1 MVRVFIFLFFPFIL
15 CAQHSLPY
23 NVGEALVYNVTFK
36 SINVGSATLTVE
48 QSRDINNSE
57 IYQITGKGKTAPFF
71 DIFFKV
77 RDVYKTFLDAQ
88 EVRPIRFIRD
98 IYEGGF
104 EKKQKYNFF
113 HQEGIVRV
121 VDTTYKIT
129 PNTQDMLSALF
140 YARTFSTDSLK
151 KGKVFEIPVFMDE
164 ENFILEITYLGTDLL
179 STKFGNIPCLVFK
192 PKMQAGRVFE
202 DGERMKIWISD
213 DKNKILFKVVTEIWA
228 GDIVAELT
236 EFKNLKYK
244 LKKIK

>member
-1 MVRVFIFLFFPFIL
+1 MVRGFIFLLFPFML
-15 CAQHSLPY
+15 CAQQSLPY
-23 NVGEALVYNVTFK
+23 NVGEALEYNVTFK
-36 SINVGSATLTVE
+36 GINVGSATLTVE
-48 QSRDINNSE
+48 QSRDVGNKE

-77 RDVYKTFLDAQ
+77 RDVYKTYLDAQ

-121 VDTTYKIT
+121 KDTIYQIT

-151 KGKVFEIPVFMDE
+151 KEKVFEIPIFMDE
-164 ENFILEITYLGTDLL
+164 ENFILEITYLGSELL
-179 STKFGNIPCLVFK
+179 DTKFGKIPCLVFK

-202 DGERMKIWISD
+202 DGEKMKIWISD

-236 EFKNLKYK
+236 EFKKLKYR
-244 LKKIK
+244 LKKEI

>member
-1 MVRVFIFLFFPFIL
+1 ML
-15 CAQHSLPY
+15 CAQQSLPY
-23 NVGEALVYNVTFK
+23 NVGEALEYNVTFK
-36 SINVGSATLTVE
+36 GINVGSATLTVE
-48 QSRDINNSE
+48 QSRDISNNE
-57 IYQITGKGKTAPFF
+57 TYQITGKGKTAPFF

-77 RDVYKTFLDAQ
+77 RDVYKTYLDAQ
-88 EVRPIRFIRD
+88 QVRPIRFIRD

-121 VDTTYKIT
+121 KDTSYKIT

-151 KGKVFEIPVFMDE
+151 KGKVFEIPIFMDE
-164 ENFILEITYLGTDLL
+164 ENFILEITYLGTELL
-179 STKFGNIPCLVFK
+179 DTKFGKIPCLVFK

-202 DGERMKIWISD
+202 DGEKMKIWISD

-236 EFKNLKYK
+236 EFKNLKYR
-244 LKKIK
+244 LKKVI

>member
-1 MVRVFIFLFFPFIL
+1 MVRSFIFLLFPFML
-15 CAQHSLPY
+15 CAQRSLPY
-23 NVGEALVYNVTFK
+23 NVGEALEYNVTFK
-36 SINVGSATLTVE
+36 GINVGSATLTIE
-48 QSRDINNSE
+48 QSRDISNNE
-57 IYQITGKGKTAPFF
+57 TYQITGKGKTAPFF

-77 RDVYKTFLDAQ
+77 RDVYKTYLDPQ

-121 VDTTYKIT
+121 KDTSYKIT

-151 KGKVFEIPVFMDE
+151 KGKVFEIPIFMDE
-164 ENFILEITYLGTDLL
+164 ENFILEITYLGTELL
-179 STKFGNIPCLVFK
+179 DTKFGKIPCLVFK

-202 DGERMKIWISD
+202 DGEKMKIWISD

-236 EFKNLKYK
+236 EFKNLKYR
-244 LKKIK
+244 LKKMK

>member
-1 MVRVFIFLFFPFIL
+1 ML
-15 CAQHSLPY
+15 CAQQSLPY
-23 NVGEALVYNVTFK
+23 NVGEALEYNVTFK
-36 SINVGSATLTVE
+36 GINVGSATLTVE
-48 QSRDINNSE
+48 QSRDISNNE
-57 IYQITGKGKTAPFF
+57 TYQITGKGKTAPFF

-77 RDVYKTFLDAQ
+77 RDVYKTYLDPQ

-121 VDTTYKIT
+121 KDTSYKIT

-140 YARTFSTDSLK
+140 YARTFSADSLK
-151 KGKVFEIPVFMDE
+151 KGKVFEIPIFMDE
-164 ENFILEITYLGTDLL
+164 ENFILEITYLGTELL
-179 STKFGNIPCLVFK
+179 DTKFGKIPCLVFK

-202 DGERMKIWISD
+202 DGEKMKIWISD

-236 EFKNLKYK
+236 EFKNLKYR
-244 LKKIK
+244 LKKVI

>member
-1 MVRVFIFLFFPFIL
+1 MVRSFIFLLFPFIL
-15 CAQHSLPY
+15 CAQKSLHY
-23 NVGEALVYNVTFK
+23 NVWEALEYNVTFK
-36 SINVGSATLTVE
+36 GINVGSATLTVE
-48 QSRDINNSE
+48 QSRNISNKE

-77 RDVYKTFLDAQ
+77 RDVYKTYLDAQ

-121 VDTTYKIT
+121 KDTSYKIT

-151 KGKVFEIPVFMDE
+151 KGNVFEIPIFMDE
-164 ENFILEITYLGTDLL
+164 ENFILEITFLGTELL
-179 STKFGNIPCLVFK
+179 DTKFGKIPCLVFK

-202 DGERMKIWISD
+202 DGEKMKIWISD

-228 GDIVAELT
+228 GDIVAEMT
-236 EFKNLKYK
+236 EFKNLKYR
-244 LKKIK
+244 LKKVI

>member
-1 MVRVFIFLFFPFIL
+1 ML
-15 CAQHSLPY
+15 CAQQSLPY
-23 NVGEALVYNVTFK
+23 NVGEALEYNVTFK
-36 SINVGSATLTVE
+36 GINVGSATLTVE
-48 QSRDINNSE
+48 QSRDISNNE
-57 IYQITGKGKTAPFF
+57 TYQITGKGKTAPFF

-77 RDVYKTFLDAQ
+77 RDVYKTYLDPQ

-121 VDTTYKIT
+121 KDTSYKIT

-151 KGKVFEIPVFMDE
+151 KGKVFEIPIFMDE
-164 ENFILEITYLGTDLL
+164 ENFILEITYLGSELL
-179 STKFGNIPCLVFK
+179 DTKFGKIPCLVFK

-202 DGERMKIWISD
+202 DGEKMKIWISD

-236 EFKNLKYK
+236 EFKNLKYR
-244 LKKIK
+244 LKKVI

>member
-1 MVRVFIFLFFPFIL
+1 ML
-15 CAQHSLPY
+15 CAQQSLPY
-23 NVGEALVYNVTFK
+23 NVGEALEYNVTFK
-36 SINVGSATLTVE
+36 GINVGSATLTVE
-48 QSRDINNSE
+48 QSRDISNNE
-57 IYQITGKGKTAPFF
+57 TYQITGKGKTAPFF

-77 RDVYKTFLDAQ
+77 RDVYKTYLDPQ

-121 VDTTYKIT
+121 KDTSYKIT

-151 KGKVFEIPVFMDE
+151 KGKVFEIPIFMDE
-164 ENFILEITYLGTDLL
+164 ENFILEITYLGTELL
-179 STKFGNIPCLVFK
+179 DTKFGKIPCLVFK

-202 DGERMKIWISD
+202 DGEKMKIWISD

-236 EFKNLKYK
+236 EFKNLKYR
-244 LKKIK
+244 LKKVI

>member
-1 MVRVFIFLFFPFIL
+1 MVRSFIFLLFPFML
-15 CAQHSLPY
+15 CAQQSLPY
-23 NVGEALVYNVTFK
+23 NVGEALEYNVTFK
-36 SINVGSATLTVE
+36 GINVGSATLTVE
-48 QSRDINNSE
+48 QSRDISNNE
-57 IYQITGKGKTAPFF
+57 TYQITGKGKTAPFF

-77 RDVYKTFLDAQ
+77 RDVYKTYLDAQ

-121 VDTTYKIT
+121 KDTSYKIT

-140 YARTFSTDSLK
+140 YARTFSADSLK
-151 KGKVFEIPVFMDE
+151 KGKVFEIPIFMDE
-164 ENFILEITYLGTDLL
+164 ENFILEITYLGTELL
-179 STKFGNIPCLVFK
+179 DTKFGKIPCLVFK

-202 DGERMKIWISD
+202 DGEKMKIWISD

-236 EFKNLKYK
+236 EFKNLKYR
-244 LKKIK
+244 LKKVI

>member
-1 MVRVFIFLFFPFIL
+1 MVRSFIFLLFPFML
-15 CAQHSLPY
+15 CAQQSLPY
-23 NVGEALVYNVTFK
+23 NVGEAIEYNVTFK
-36 SINVGSATLTVE
+36 GINVGSATLTVE
-48 QSRDINNSE
+48 QSRDISNNE
-57 IYQITGKGKTAPFF
+57 TYQITGKGKTAPFF

-77 RDVYKTFLDAQ
+77 RDVYKTYLDAQ

-121 VDTTYKIT
+121 KDTSYKIT

-151 KGKVFEIPVFMDE
+151 KGKVFEIPIFMDE
-164 ENFILEITYLGTDLL
+164 ENFILEITYLGTELL
-179 STKFGNIPCLVFK
+179 DTKFGKIPCLVFK

-202 DGERMKIWISD
+202 DGEKMKIWISD

-236 EFKNLKYK
+236 EFKNLKYR
-244 LKKIK
+244 LKKVI

>member
-1 MVRVFIFLFFPFIL
+1 MLFPFML
-15 CAQHSLPY
+15 CAQQSLPY
-23 NVGEALVYNVTFK
+23 NVGEALEYNVTFK
-36 SINVGSATLTVE
+36 GINVGSATLTVE
-48 QSRDINNSE
+48 QSRDISNNE
-57 IYQITGKGKTAPFF
+57 TYQITGKGKTAPFF

-77 RDVYKTFLDAQ
+77 RDVYKTYLDAQ
-88 EVRPIRFIRD
+88 QVRPIRFIRD

-121 VDTTYKIT
+121 KDTSYKIT

-151 KGKVFEIPVFMDE
+151 KGKVFEIPIFMDE
-164 ENFILEITYLGTDLL
+164 ENFILEITYLGTELL
-179 STKFGNIPCLVFK
+179 DTKFGKIPCLVFK

-202 DGERMKIWISD
+202 DGEKMKIWISD

-236 EFKNLKYK
+236 EFKNLKYR
-244 LKKIK
+244 LKKVI

>member
-1 MVRVFIFLFFPFIL
+1 MVRSFIFFLFPFIL
-15 CAQHSLPY
+15 CAQQSLPY
-23 NVGEALVYNVTFK
+23 NVGEALEYNVTFK
-36 SINVGSATLTVE
+36 GINVGSATLTVE
-48 QSRDINNSE
+48 QSRDISNNE
-57 IYQITGKGKTAPFF
+57 TYQITGKGKTAPFF

-77 RDVYKTFLDAQ
+77 RDVYKTYLDAQ

-121 VDTTYKIT
+121 KDTSYKIT

-151 KGKVFEIPVFMDE
+151 KGKVFEIPIFMDE
-164 ENFILEITYLGTDLL
+164 ENFILEITYLGTELL
-179 STKFGNIPCLVFK
+179 DTKFGKIPCLVFK

-202 DGERMKIWISD
+202 DGEKMKIWISD

-236 EFKNLKYK
+236 EFKNLKYR
-244 LKKIK
+244 LKKVI

>member
-1 MVRVFIFLFFPFIL
+1 MVRSFIFLLFPFIL
-15 CAQHSLPY
+15 CAQQSLPY
-23 NVGEALVYNVTFK
+23 NVGEALEYNVTFK
-36 SINVGSATLTVE
+36 GINVGSATLTVE
-48 QSRDINNSE
+48 QSRDISNNE
-57 IYQITGKGKTAPFF
+57 TYQITGKGKTAPFF

-77 RDVYKTFLDAQ
+77 RDVYKTYLDPQ

-121 VDTTYKIT
+121 KDTSYKIT

-140 YARTFSTDSLK
+140 YARTFSADSLK
-151 KGKVFEIPVFMDE
+151 KGKVFEIPIFMDE
-164 ENFILEITYLGTDLL
+164 ENFILEITYLGTELL
-179 STKFGNIPCLVFK
+179 DTKFGKIPCLVFK

-202 DGERMKIWISD
+202 DGEKMKIWISD

-236 EFKNLKYK
+236 EFKNLKYR
-244 LKKIK
+244 LKKVI

>member
-1 MVRVFIFLFFPFIL
+1 MVRSFIFLLFPFIL
-15 CAQHSLPY
+15 CAQQSLPY
-23 NVGEALVYNVTFK
+23 NVGEALEYNVTFK
-36 SINVGSATLTVE
+36 GINVGSATLTVE
-48 QSRDINNSE
+48 QSRDISNNE
-57 IYQITGKGKTAPFF
+57 TYQITGKGKTAPFF

-77 RDVYKTFLDAQ
+77 RDVYKTYLDPQ

-121 VDTTYKIT
+121 KDTVYKIT

-140 YARTFSTDSLK
+140 YARTFSADSLK
-151 KGKVFEIPVFMDE
+151 KGKVFEIPIFMDE
-164 ENFILEITYLGTDLL
+164 ENFILEITYLGTELL
-179 STKFGNIPCLVFK
+179 DTKFGKIPCLVFK

-202 DGERMKIWISD
+202 DGEKMKIWISD

-236 EFKNLKYK
+236 EFKNLKYR
-244 LKKIK
+244 LKKVI

>member
-1 MVRVFIFLFFPFIL
+1 MVRVLIFFLFPFIL
-15 CAQHSLPY
+15 CAQQSLPY
-23 NVGEALVYNVTFK
+23 NVGEALEYNVTFK
-36 SINVGSATLTVE
+36 GINVGSATLTVE
-48 QSRDINNSE
+48 RSADISNKE

-77 RDVYKTFLDAQ
+77 RDVYKTFLDAKD
-88 EVRPIRFIRD
+88 VRPVSFIRD

-113 HQEGIVRV
+113 HQEGIVKV
-121 VDTTYKIT
+121 MDTSYKIT

-151 KGKVFEIPVFMDE
+151 KGKVFEIPIFMDE
-164 ENFILEITYLGTDLL
+164 ENFILEITYLGAELL
-179 STKFGNIPCLVFK
+179 DTKFGKIPCLVFK

-202 DGERMKIWISD
+202 DGEKMKIWISD

-236 EFKNLKYK
+236 EFKNLKYR
-244 LKKIK
+244 LKKVI